1 MRIVDLTPAPVVPR
15 DGWDRPLVI
24 PKQGGKPVPL
34 TRTTTFIDCIEDK
47 SALGDWHKRMT
58 LVGAAKRPSML
69 DVVKQLN
76 PDDQG
81 DKRKLNTLADQA
93 IDIAG
98 ANTKRE
104 KGTYLHTLSEY
115 VDRGEPLPAGTAA
128 LDLRDMTAYMGATV
142 DFEVKAVERFVVVPE
157 LGTGGTFDRLLEYA
171 GPDPEG
177 KHVEGR
183 FIGDLKTGSVRYGA
197 LKMAS
202 QLAVYSRGEFYD
214 YTRFPVD
221 PADRKAFAA
230 WKKREVP
237 AEEAAQAYTSL
248 PGDVSQK
255 WGIIINLPAGSG
267 DCTLHWVDLEI
278 GWAAAK
284 LAREI
289 RVMRSVKGAMRPWVS
304 GLTDPKVAQLRP
316 AC

>member
-1 MRIVDLTPAPVVPR
+1 MKIVDLTPTPTVPR

-24 PKQGGKPVPL
+24 PKQGGKPRAL

-47 SALGDWHKRMT
+47 SALSDWHKRMT
-58 LVGAAKRPSML
+58 LVGAAKRPDLL
-69 DVVKQLN
+69 DVVRQLD
-76 PDDQG
+76 PEDQA
-81 DKRKLNTLADQA
+81 DKRRLTALAEQA

-104 KGTYLHTLSEY
+104 KGTHLHTLSEY
-115 VDRGEPLPAGTAA
+115 VDRGEPLPAGTAVRDQ
-128 LDLRDMTAYMGATV
+128 LDMAAYMGATV
-142 DFEVKAVERFVVVPE
+142 EFTVKAVEKFVVVPE

-171 GPDPEG
+171 GPGPDGE
-177 KHVEGR
+177 HVEGH
-183 FIGDLKTGSVRYGA
+183 FIGDLKTGSVQYGA

-237 AEEAAQAYTSL
+237 ADEAAQAYTPL
-248 PGDVSQK
+248 PGHVSQK
-255 WGIIINLPAGSG
+255 WGIIINLPAGSA
-267 DCTLHWVDLEI
+267 DCTLYWVDLEI

-289 RVMRSVKGAMRPWVS
+289 RAMRSVKNAMLPWVT
-304 GLTDPKVAQLRP
+304 GLTDPKA
-316 AC
+316 A